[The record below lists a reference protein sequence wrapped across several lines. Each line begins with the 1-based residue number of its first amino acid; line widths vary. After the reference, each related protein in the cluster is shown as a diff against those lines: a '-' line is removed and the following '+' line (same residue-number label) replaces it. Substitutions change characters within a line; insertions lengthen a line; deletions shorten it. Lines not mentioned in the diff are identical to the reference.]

1 MTEINLFQIIIKQF
15 YIISLP
21 VALFGNLELS
31 WAGMLDTDISQENI
45 PVIDQV
51 FNLQVSKQRSKINSP
66 DKSLAGPIS
75 LTQIK
80 TQKYLL
86 AQQVPDN
93 IGAPTGRRKGGA
105 TRDPKQCS
113 SLEKP
118 ITALVPGGKSGE
130 KNKSFFASTID
141 QYLNVWLFVPQLTT
155 PMKFGEFVLQDD
167 SGNDILRKRM
177 SLPQK
182 AGVIGISIPQNPQY
196 ALKEN
201 HKYQWYFQV
210 YCGDPKIPREYAYVD
225 AWLQRVALTPN
236 LQKQL
241 RTTKQGKYTVYSKNH
256 LWYDAVSDLAQLRTR
271 NPNSK
276 QLARD
281 WANLLKIFNL
291 EEFVDVPII
300 DNYVL
305 SE

>member
-1 MTEINLFQIIIKQF
+1 MAEINLFKILIKQL

-21 VALFGNLELS
+21 VVLFGNLERS
-31 WAGMLDTDISQENI
+31 WAGMVDTNISQENI
-45 PVIDQV
+45 PVIDRGV
-51 FNLQVSKQRSKINSP
+51 FKLQISKQLFKVSSP
-66 DKSLAGPIS
+66 DKSIARSIS
-75 LTQIK
+75 FA
-80 TQKYLL
+80 QKYL
-86 AQQVPDN
+86 AQKVPDN

-130 KNKSFFASTID
+130 KNKSFFASTVD
-141 QYLNVWLFVPQLTT
+141 RYLNVWLFVPQLTT

-177 SLPQK
+177 SLPHK

-196 ALKEN
+196 ALKKN

-225 AWLQRVALTPN
+225 AWLQRVALNPN

-241 RTTKQGKYTVYSKNH
+241 ETTKRGKYAIYSKNH
-256 LWYDAVSDLAQLRTR
+256 LWYDAVSDLAKLRTR
-271 NPNSK
+271 NPNSQ

-300 DNYVL
+300 KNYVL

>member
-1 MTEINLFQIIIKQF
+1 MAEINLFQILIKQF

-21 VALFGNLELS
+21 VVLFGNLERS
-31 WAGMLDTDISQENI
+31 WAGIVDTDISQENI
-45 PVIDQV
+45 HVIGRV
-51 FNLQVSKQRSKINSP
+51 FNLQIPKQVSKVNSS
-66 DKSLAGPIS
+66 DKYLPRPIS
-75 LTQIK
+75 LTQ
-80 TQKYLL
+80 KYL
-86 AQQVPDN
+86 AQKVPDN

-130 KNKSFFASTID
+130 KNKSFFASTVD

-167 SGNDILRKRM
+167 NGNDILRKRM
-177 SLPQK
+177 SLPHK

-210 YCGDPKIPREYAYVD
+210 YCGDREIPREYAYVD
-225 AWLQRVALTPN
+225 AWLQKVALTPN
-236 LQKQL
+236 LQQQL
-241 RTTKQGKYTVYSKNH
+241 QTTKQGKYTVYSKNH

-276 QLARD
+276 QLAQD

-300 DNYVL
+300 KNYVL

>member
-1 MTEINLFQIIIKQF
+1 MAEINLFQILIKQF

-21 VALFGNLELS
+21 VVLFGNLERS
-31 WAGMLDTDISQENI
+31 WAGIVDTDISQENI
-45 PVIDQV
+45 PVIGRV
-51 FNLQVSKQRSKINSP
+51 FNLQIPKQVSKVNSS
-66 DKSLAGPIS
+66 DKYLPRPIS
-75 LTQIK
+75 LTQ
-80 TQKYLL
+80 KYL
-86 AQQVPDN
+86 AQKVPDN

-130 KNKSFFASTID
+130 KNKSFFASTVD

-167 SGNDILRKRM
+167 NGNDILRKRM
-177 SLPQK
+177 SLPHK

-210 YCGDPKIPREYAYVD
+210 YCGDREIPREYAYVD
-225 AWLQRVALTPN
+225 AWLQKVALTPN
-236 LQKQL
+236 LQQQL
-241 RTTKQGKYTVYSKNH
+241 QTTKQGKYTVYSKNH

-276 QLARD
+276 QLAQD

-300 DNYVL
+300 KNYVL